1 MLLLLYMKKNYNKII
16 NQIQKV
22 RTKNNVNWMN
32 ILKVAIKFA
41 PIEAKK
47 IIKKININ
55 DKKISQLVSKLS
67 K

>member
-1 MLLLLYMKKNYNKII
+1 MKNNYNKLI
-16 NQIQKV
+16 NQIQKA

-47 IIKKININ
+47 IIKEININ

>member
-1 MLLLLYMKKNYNKII
+1 MLLSLYMKINYNKII

-32 ILKVAIKFA
+32 ILRFAIKFA
-41 PIEAKK
+41 TIEAKK
-47 IIKKININ
+47 IIKQINLN
-55 DKKISQLVSKLS
+55 DKEISKLISKLS

>member
-1 MLLLLYMKKNYNKII
+1 MKKNYNKII

-32 ILKVAIKFA
+32 ILRVSFKYA
-41 PIEAKK
+41 PSEAKK
-47 IIKKININ
+47 IIEDINKN
-55 DKKISQLVSKLS
+55 DKEISNLINKLT

>member
-47 IIKKININ
+47 IIKDININ

>member
-1 MLLLLYMKKNYNKII
+1 MLLSLYMKINYNKII

-32 ILKVAIKFA
+32 ILRVAIKFA

-47 IIKKININ
+47 IIKQIDLN
-55 DKKISQLVSKLS
+55 DKEISKLISKLS

>member
-1 MLLLLYMKKNYNKII
+1 MLLSLYMKINYNKII

-32 ILKVAIKFA
+32 ILRVAIKFA

-47 IIKKININ
+47 IIKQINLN
-55 DKKISQLVSKLS
+55 DKEISKLISKLS

>member
-1 MLLLLYMKKNYNKII
+1 MKKNYNKII

-32 ILKVAIKFA
+32 ILRVSFKYA
-41 PIEAKK
+41 PSEAKK
-47 IIKKININ
+47 IIEDINKNKKEISNLIN
-55 DKKISQLVSKLS
+55 KLT

>member
-1 MLLLLYMKKNYNKII
+1 MLLVIYMKNNYNKLI
-16 NQIQKV
+16 NQIQKA

-47 IIKKININ
+47 IIKEININ

>member
-47 IIKKININ
+47 IIKEININ
-55 DKKISQLVSKLS
+55 DKKISHLVSKLS